1 MNDEATRQLLEKT
14 RVIAV
19 VGLSA
24 DPSKASHGVA
34 RYLKDQGYR
43 IFPVNPTV
51 DEVFGLK
58 AYPNLESVPEPIDVV
73 DVFRPPKAVP
83 EIVDAA
89 IRVGAKAVWLQ
100 EGILHPE
107 AGKRAL
113 EAGLDFVEN
122 RCMMKEHF
130 RLVGAKWD

>member
-58 AYPNLESVPEPIDVV
+58 AYPNLDSVPEPIDVV